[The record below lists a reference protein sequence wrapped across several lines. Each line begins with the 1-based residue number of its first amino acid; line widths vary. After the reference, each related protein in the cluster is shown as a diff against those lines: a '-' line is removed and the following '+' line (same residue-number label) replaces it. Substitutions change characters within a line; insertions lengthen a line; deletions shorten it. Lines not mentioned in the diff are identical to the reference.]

1 MLRVTKLT
9 DYGIA
14 LMTRLARFESRPQ
27 VTAPN
32 LSKDMGLP
40 LPTVRKILKVLT
52 GENLLVSTRGITGGY
67 SLARSP
73 ESITLMDMVTAF
85 EGPISMTECASTE
98 NCGCK
103 VQNCDLRENWSMVN
117 QLMRNTLESYNL
129 AQMTG
134 SLSEVNDLRVK

>member
-1 MLRVTKLT
+1 MIRVTKLT

-14 LMTRLARFESRPQ
+14 LMTRLAGLEENLQ

-32 LSKDMGLP
+32 LSKDMALP

-73 ESITLMDMVTAF
+73 ESITLMDMVAAF
-85 EGPISMTECASTE
+85 EGPISMTECASE
-98 NCGCK
+98 KSCDCK
-103 VQNCDLRENWSMVN
+103 VQNCDLRDNWSMVN

-129 AQMTG
+129 AQMAGTLPETSG
-134 SLSEVNDLRVK
+134 PRLK